1 MAQGTLAL
9 GVEAVGCAAFDAGIK
24 GAFGYPG
31 TPSTEGFEFVEA
43 MIHAEAQDGT
53 GARVAHWAAN
63 EKVAY
68 DLALG
73 MSYAGHR
80 TLVTMKHVGLNVAMD
95 AYANSALTGVNGG
108 LVLLVADDPGMHSS
122 QNEQDSRRLAKFAW
136 LPVLE
141 PSTVQE
147 CYDFT
152 GRAFELS
159 EALQVPVMVRLVTRL
174 AHCRAAL
181 VRRETLTP
189 TGLGVAPRD
198 TIQNWVL
205 IPSNARRRYLD
216 LLAKHPA
223 MVAQLAPMNRLV
235 PGTQRRGVALAGM
248 GRAYFLQLALE
259 HPELLTMPRLEVAA
273 YPLDPALETA
283 LLAQVDEVFV
293 FEEAYPVLEE
303 RLTFRGTATIHG
315 KLDGALPRTGELTP
329 RLIKDA
335 LGLSTVEGKA
345 AVSLDLPIRAPRFCD
360 GCGHVDAYEA
370 LRSALV
376 NLGVP
381 DARVFGDIGC
391 YTLAAQ
397 EPMSA
402 IHAVVEMGA
411 SISMAV
417 GAAMGG
423 QTPAIAVIG
432 DSTFGHSGLPALL
445 TAASSGVNV
454 TVMILDN
461 RVVGMTGQ
469 QPSLAL
475 DQVERMALGMG
486 IPAAQLQ
493 VLTPLPK
500 QHEANVQA
508 MEAALRHPGPSVVIF
523 RRECIQSLRRGV
535 FKDYDREEKA
545 RAEQA
550 CIDQAGCAGSES
562 CAVDGFA
569 GETRP

>member
-1 MAQGTLAL
+1 MVQSTLAL

-43 MIHAEAQDGT
+43 MIQADAKDHPG
-53 GARVAHWAAN
+53 GRVAKWAAN

-73 MSYAGHR
+73 VSYAGYR

-95 AYANSALTGVNGG
+95 AYANSALTGVRGG

-152 GRAFELS
+152 RRAFELS
-159 EALQVPVMVRLVTRL
+159 ESLQVPVMVRLVTRL
-174 AHCRAAL
+174 AHCRAHL
-181 VRRETLTP
+181 VRREVLAP
-189 TGLGVAPRD
+189 TGLGLAPKD
-198 TIQNWVL
+198 TIQDWVL

-216 LLAKHPA
+216 LLAKQPR
-223 MVAQLAPMNRLV
+223 MVAEVAAMNRVV
-235 PGTQRRGVALAGM
+235 PGSGRRGVAVAGM
-248 GRAYFLQLALE
+248 GRAYFDQLTLE
-259 HPELLTMPRLEVAA
+259 HPELKAMPRLEVAA
-273 YPLDPALETA
+273 YPMDPGLEPA
-283 LLAQVDEVFV
+283 FLAQVDEVFV
-293 FEEAYPVLEE
+293 FEEDYPVLEE
-303 RLTFRGTATIHG
+303 RLTFQRAGKIHG
-315 KLDGALPRTGELTP
+315 RLDGSLPRTGELTP
-329 RLIKDA
+329 RLLKTA
-335 LGLSTVEGKA
+335 LGLATTEGKLG
-345 AVSLDLPIRAPRFCD
+345 STLDLPIRAPRFCD

-370 LRSALV
+370 MQEALA

-381 DARVFGDIGC
+381 EARVFGDIGC

-397 EPMSA
+397 EPMGA

-417 GAAMGG
+417 GAALAG
-423 QTPAIAVIG
+423 QTPSIAVIG

-445 TAASSGVNV
+445 TAADAGVNV
-454 TVMILDN
+454 TIMILDN

-469 QPSLAL
+469 QPSQAL
-475 DQVERMALGMG
+475 DQVERMVLGMG
-486 IPAAQLQ
+486 IPEAQLQ

-500 QHEANVQA
+500 QHEANVKA
-508 MEAALRHPGPSVVIF
+508 MEAALKHPGPSVVVF

-535 FKDYDREEKA
+535 LKEHDRDLKA
-545 RAEQA
+545 CAEQ
-550 CIDQAGCAGSES
+550 S
-562 CAVDGFA
+562 CCTEA
-569 GETRP
+569 RP

>member
-1 MAQGTLAL
+1 MAQSTLAL

-31 TPSTEGFEFVEA
+31 TPSTEGFEYVEA
-43 MIHAEAQDGT
+43 MIHAEPEG
-53 GARVAHWAAN
+53 RVAQWAAN

-73 MSYAGHR
+73 VSYAGHR

-95 AYANSALTGVNGG
+95 AYANSALTGVRGG

-152 GRAFELS
+152 RRAFDLS
-159 EALQVPVMVRLVTRL
+159 ESLQVPVMVRLVTRL
-174 AHCRAAL
+174 AHCRAHL
-181 VRRETLTP
+181 VRGEVLTP
-189 TGLGVAPRD
+189 TGLGLAPKD

-205 IPSNARRRYLD
+205 IPSNARRRYED
-216 LLAKHPA
+216 LLAKQPR
-223 MVAQLAPMNRLV
+223 MVEALAPMNRLV
-235 PGTQRRGVALAGM
+235 AGSSRRGVALSGM
-248 GRAYFLQLALE
+248 GRAYFEQLVLE
-259 HPELLTMPRLEVAA
+259 HPELADLPRLDVAA
-273 YPLDPALETA
+273 YPMDPGLEPA
-283 LLAQVDEVFV
+283 FLAQVDEVFV
-293 FEEAYPVLEE
+293 FEEDYPVLEE
-303 RLTFRGTATIHG
+303 RLTFQRADKIHG
-315 KLDGALPRTGELTP
+315 RLDGSLPRTGELNP
-329 RLIKDA
+329 RLLKEA
-335 LGLSTVEGKA
+335 LGLHTQEGKA
-345 AVSLDLPIRAPRFCD
+345 ASSLDLPIRAPRFCD

-370 LRSALV
+370 MQEALQ

-397 EPMSA
+397 EPMGA

-417 GAAMGG
+417 GAALAG
-423 QTPAIAVIG
+423 QTPSIAVIG

-445 TAASSGVNV
+445 TAADSGVNV
-454 TVMILDN
+454 TIMILDN

-469 QPSLAL
+469 QPSQAL

-486 IPAAQLQ
+486 IPQDQ
-493 VLTPLPK
+493 VKTLTPLPK
-500 QHEANVQA
+500 QHDANVKA
-508 MEAALRHPGPSVVIF
+508 MEAALQHPGPSVVIF
-523 RRECIQSLRRGV
+523 RRECIQSIRRGV
-535 FKDYDREEKA
+535 LKEYDREEKA
-545 RAEQA
+545 RQEQ
-550 CIDQAGCAGSES
+550 GCCDTE
-562 CAVDGFA
+562 VL
-569 GETRP
+569 P

>member
-1 MAQGTLAL
+1 MAQDTLAL

-43 MIHAEAQDGT
+43 MIHAEAAG
-53 GARVAHWAAN
+53 RVAHWAAN

-152 GRAFELS
+152 VRAFELS

-189 TGLGVAPRD
+189 SGLGLAPKD
-198 TIQNWVL
+198 TIQDWVL

-223 MVAQLAPMNRLV
+223 MVEQLAPLNRLV
-235 PGTQRRGVALAGM
+235 PGTRRRGVALAGM

-259 HPELLTMPRLEVAA
+259 HPELLALPRLEVAA

-303 RLTFRGTATIHG
+303 RLTFRGTAPIHG

-329 RLIKDA
+329 RLIKEA
-335 LGLSTVEGKA
+335 LGLATA
-345 AVSLDLPIRAPRFCD
+345 AGQAATTLDLPIRAPRFCD

-370 LRSALV
+370 LRAALV

-381 DARVFGDIGC
+381 EARVFGDIGC

-397 EPMSA
+397 EPLSA

-417 GAAMGG
+417 GAAMAG

-445 TAASSGVNV
+445 TAVSAGVNV

-475 DQVERMALGMG
+475 DQVERMVLGMG
-486 IPAAQLQ
+486 IPETQLQ
-493 VLTPLPK
+493 VLAPLPR

-535 FKDYDREEKA
+535 LKDYDREAKA
-545 RAEQA
+545 RL
-550 CIDQAGCAGSES
+550 DQSGCAADGCTSE
-562 CAVDGFA
+562 AH
-569 GETRP
+569 P

>member
-43 MIHAEAQDGT
+43 MIHAEPAG
-53 GARVAHWAAN
+53 RVAQWAAN

-73 MSYAGHR
+73 VSYAGHR

-95 AYANSALTGVNGG
+95 AYANSALTGVRGG

-152 GRAFELS
+152 WRAFELS
-159 EALQVPVMVRLVTRL
+159 ESLQVPVMVRLVTRL
-174 AHCRAAL
+174 AHCRAHL
-181 VRRETLTP
+181 VRREVLAP
-189 TGLGVAPRD
+189 IGLGVAPKE
-198 TIQNWVL
+198 TIQDWVL
-205 IPSNARRRYLD
+205 IPSNARRRYVD
-216 LLAKHPA
+216 LLAKQPR
-223 MVAQLAPMNRLV
+223 MVTELSSMNRIV
-235 PGTQRRGVALAGM
+235 AGTGRRGVAVAGM
-248 GRAYFLQLALE
+248 GRAYFEQLTLE
-259 HPELLTMPRLEVAA
+259 HPELLDLPRLEVAA
-273 YPLDPALETA
+273 YPLDPGLEPVF
-283 LLAQVDEVFV
+283 LSLVDEVFV
-293 FEEAYPVLEE
+293 FEEDYPVLEE
-303 RLTFRGTATIHG
+303 RLTFQRAGTIHG
-315 KLDGALPRTGELTP
+315 RMDGALPRTGELTP
-329 RLIKDA
+329 RLLKDA
-335 LGLSTVEGKA
+335 LGLSTADGKA
-345 AVSLDLPIRAPRFCD
+345 ASTLDLPVRAPRFCD

-370 LRSALV
+370 MQEALQ
-376 NLGVP
+376 NIGKAE
-381 DARVFGDIGC
+381 ARVFGDIGC

-417 GAAMGG
+417 GAAMAG
-423 QTPAIAVIG
+423 QTPSIAVIG

-445 TAASSGVNV
+445 TAADSGVNV

-469 QPSLAL
+469 QPSQAL
-475 DQVERMALGMG
+475 DQVERMVLGMG
-486 IPAAQLQ
+486 IPASQVQ

-500 QHEANVQA
+500 QHEANVKA
-508 MEAALRHPGPSVVIF
+508 MEAALQHPGPSVVVF

-535 FKDYDREEKA
+535 LKEHDQELKA
-545 RAEQA
+545 CAEQA
-550 CIDQAGCAGSES
+550 CCSTEA
-562 CAVDGFA
+562 
-569 GETRP
+569 RP

>member
-1 MAQGTLAL
+1 MAQSTLAL

-43 MIHAEAQDGT
+43 MIHAEAAG
-53 GARVAHWAAN
+53 RVAQWAAN

-95 AYANSALTGVNGG
+95 AYANSALTGVHGG

-152 GRAFELS
+152 CRAFELS

-181 VRRETLTP
+181 VRQETLAP
-189 TGLGVAPRD
+189 AGLGVAPKN

-205 IPSNARRRYLD
+205 IPSNARRRYVD
-216 LLAKHPA
+216 LLAKHPD
-223 MVAQLAPMNRLV
+223 MTRQLAPLNRLV

-248 GRAYFLQLALE
+248 GRAYFMQLAME
-259 HPELLTMPRLEVAA
+259 HPELLTLPRLEVAA
-273 YPLDPALETA
+273 YPLDPSLETE

-303 RLTFRGTATIHG
+303 RLTFRGTARIRG

-329 RLIKDA
+329 RLLKDA
-335 LGLSTVEGKA
+335 LGLTTAEGKA
-345 AVSLDLPIRAPRFCD
+345 AVTLDLPIRAPRFCD

-370 LRSALV
+370 MQEALR

-397 EPMSA
+397 EPMAA

-417 GAAMGG
+417 GAALAG

-445 TAASSGVNV
+445 TAADSGVNV
-454 TVMILDN
+454 TVIILDN

-469 QPSLAL
+469 QPSQAL
-475 DQVERMALGMG
+475 DQVERMVLGMG
-486 IPAAQLQ
+486 IPEAQVQ
-493 VLTPLPK
+493 MLTPLPK
-500 QHEANVQA
+500 QHDANVQA
-508 MEAALRHPGPSVVIF
+508 MEAALKHPGPSVVIF
-523 RRECIQSLRRGV
+523 RRECIQSIRRGV
-535 FKDYDREEKA
+535 LKDYDRDEKA
-545 RAEQA
+545 RLEQA
-550 CIDQAGCAGSES
+550 CCTGSVS
-562 CAVDGFA
+562 CATEG
-569 GETRP
+569 RP

>member
-43 MIHAEAQDGT
+43 LIHEAPEG
-53 GARVAHWAAN
+53 RVAQWAAN

-73 MSYAGHR
+73 VSYAGHR

-95 AYANSALTGVNGG
+95 AYANSALTGVRGG

-152 GRAFELS
+152 WRAFELS
-159 EALQVPVMVRLVTRL
+159 ESLQVPVMVRLVTRL
-174 AHCRAAL
+174 AHCRAHL
-181 VRRETLTP
+181 VRREVLAP
-189 TGLGVAPRD
+189 TGLGVAPKE
-198 TIQNWVL
+198 TIQDWVL
-205 IPSNARRRYLD
+205 IPSNARRRYVD
-216 LLAKHPA
+216 LLAKQPR
-223 MVAQLAPMNRLV
+223 MVAELSSMNRV
-235 PGTQRRGVALAGM
+235 VAGTGRRGVAVAGM
-248 GRAYFLQLALE
+248 GRAYFEQLALE
-259 HPELLTMPRLEVAA
+259 HPELLELPRLEVCA
-273 YPLDPALETA
+273 YPMDPGLEPVF
-283 LLAQVDEVFV
+283 LSLVDEVFV
-293 FEEAYPVLEE
+293 FEEDYPVLEE
-303 RLTFRGTATIHG
+303 RLTFQRAGTIHG
-315 KLDGALPRTGELTP
+315 RMDGALPRTGELTP
-329 RLIKDA
+329 RLLKEA
-335 LGLSTVEGKA
+335 LGLSTADGKA
-345 AVSLDLPIRAPRFCD
+345 ASTLDLPIRAPRFCD

-370 LRSALV
+370 MQEALQ
-376 NLGVP
+376 NIGKA

-417 GAAMGG
+417 GAAMAG
-423 QTPAIAVIG
+423 QTPSIAVIG

-445 TAASSGVNV
+445 TAADSGVNV

-469 QPSLAL
+469 QPSQAL
-475 DQVERMALGMG
+475 DQVERMVLGMG
-486 IPAAQLQ
+486 IPASQVQ

-500 QHEANVQA
+500 QHEANVKA
-508 MEAALRHPGPSVVIF
+508 MEAALQHPGPSVVVF

-535 FKDYDREEKA
+535 LKEHDQELKA
-545 RAEQA
+545 CAEQA
-550 CIDQAGCAGSES
+550 CCSTEA
-562 CAVDGFA
+562 
-569 GETRP
+569 RP

>member
-1 MAQGTLAL
+1 MAQSTLAL

-43 MIHAEAQDGT
+43 MIHADAEAHPGD
-53 GARVAHWAAN
+53 RVAHWAAN

-152 GRAFELS
+152 LRAFELS

-189 TGLGVAPRD
+189 IGLGVAPKD

-223 MVAQLAPMNRLV
+223 MVEQLAPLNRLV

-259 HPELLTMPRLEVAA
+259 HPELLDLPRLEVAA
-273 YPLDPALETA
+273 YPLDPSLETE

-335 LGLSTVEGKA
+335 LGLSTAEGKA
-345 AVSLDLPIRAPRFCD
+345 AVTLDLPVRAPRFCD
-360 GCGHVDAYEA
+360 GCGHVDAYQALQEA
-370 LRSALV
+370 LA

-493 VLTPLPK
+493 VLTPLPR

-545 RAEQA
+545 RLEQA
-550 CIDQAGCAGSES
+550 GVEQAGCAGSES
-562 CAVDGFA
+562 CAPEA
-569 GETRP
+569 RP